1 MEKLDYLINYLLTER
16 NETLEIDNL
25 SYKDKKR
32 IYCSLCNIRDAKP
45 ISEEYFKIENKYL
58 QEELNKKDITDVADI
73 QPAKE
78 LIKDLQTILQNLLK
92 SIILQICILL
102 HFMILKQKKK
112 NGHIG
117 QNIFI
122 QIILEWDQQS
132 YIKIF

>member
-78 LIKDLQTILQNLLK
+78 LIKDLQ
-92 SIILQICILL
+92 IILQSL
-102 HFMILKQKKK
+102 
-112 NGHIG
+112 
-117 QNIFI
+117 
-122 QIILEWDQQS
+122 
-132 YIKIF
+132 

>member
-32 IYCSLCNIRDAKP
+32 IYRSLCNIRDAKP

-78 LIKDLQTILQNLLK
+78 LIKDLQTILQSL
-92 SIILQICILL
+92 
-102 HFMILKQKKK
+102 
-112 NGHIG
+112 
-117 QNIFI
+117 
-122 QIILEWDQQS
+122 
-132 YIKIF
+132 